1 MPNRS
6 RSGVVI
12 SPWRVVAPTRV
23 NLGRS
28 IRTERADGPS
38 PIIRS
43 SDAVLHRRIED
54 LLDRGREPVD
64 LVDEQDVAIL
74 EIGEQGGEVARFG
87 DHRPGGGAKADAQ
100 LARDDLRQ
108 RRLAEARRP
117 EEEDMVERVAAAL
130 GGLDEHAQILARRLL
145 ADELVERLGAQR
157 GVEIL
162 GAALRRGEA
171 VGVGHVASACV
182 RSRPQLEHSRSGQ
195 NSPVLIPVSQS
206 SESLSRKAGLP
217 QPGQFSASMRMPR

>member
-1 MPNRS
+1 MPKRS

-12 SPWRVVAPTRV
+12 SPCRVVAPTRV

-74 EIGEQGGEVARFG
+74 EIGENGGEVARLG
-87 DHRPGGGAKADAQ
+87 DHRSRRGAKADAE
-100 LARDDLRQ
+100 LAGDDLGERG
-108 RRLAEARRP
+108 LAEPRRA
-117 EEEDMVERVAAAL
+117 EEQDMVERIAAAL

-145 ADELVERLGAQR
+145 ADEFVERLRAQR
-157 GVEIL
+157 RVEIL
-162 GAALRRGEA
+162 GPAIAGNDAFLL
-171 VGVGHVASACV
+171 HCPSHSASLGPV
-182 RSRPQLEHSRSGQ
+182 EQLSRPLERPHR
-195 NSPVLIPVSQS
+195 L
-206 SESLSRKAGLP
+206 A
-217 QPGQFSASMRMPR
+217 